1 MFDLC
6 LYDFYFTTQMA
17 LGHLLSTIPTIKKL
31 ECKDHQIYSK
41 IMRNIYKKRKSN
53 LNFIRIIKNSSF
65 WLPIYTDIPIVQTFL
80 KILWWRFLAPRSTY
94 FDFVNISIYNLLT
107 HTLHW
112 SVQLR
117 FSVFLSINNFFILKF
132 HFITLLLN
140 YLPNKASSEGSFR
153 YYISISRYA

>member
-1 MFDLC
+1 MSLINLFFIKLWKFLVIC
-6 LYDFYFTTQMA
+6 LICVCMTFYFTTQMA

-117 FSVFLSINNFFILKF
+117 FSVFLSITSLFWSFIV
-132 HFITLLLN
+132 
-140 YLPNKASSEGSFR
+140 
-153 YYISISRYA
+153 